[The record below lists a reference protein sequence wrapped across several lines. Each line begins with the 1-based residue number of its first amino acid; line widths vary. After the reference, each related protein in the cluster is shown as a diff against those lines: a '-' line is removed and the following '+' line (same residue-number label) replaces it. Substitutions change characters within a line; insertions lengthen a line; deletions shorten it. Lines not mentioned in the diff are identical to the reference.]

1 MLLTRAAAPRHTFG
15 RSHRCFFMPGNPVP
29 LSFFRR
35 TFVPVLLA
43 ACLSILAAPL
53 HGQSE
58 ARWLSERLDAW
69 YQRSLRSAPGEW
81 GIAVADQTGKLL
93 WSSSPDLP
101 LMPASTVKLFTTGYA
116 RSVLGGTAR
125 RPTRVVGVGALEP
138 GTGEWVGSWAIE
150 MNGDPSLERAEGSGP
165 TLYDLAMQLASGG
178 VRRLTGPLQLQSS
191 NGPANAVYP
200 AAWSSRHQGR
210 IFAPLVGPLTLHEN
224 IVWITV
230 QPGKRP
236 GQRVRV
242 IETAPDGIGSMV
254 TVTATTRSGRRSRL
268 ALRARAGGG
277 WVVTGTLGVRAAPRR
292 LTAVTRDPR
301 AVLSAVWSSALKRAG
316 IVWNPSAFIGAPP
329 AGGPQVLAEV
339 SSPPLDSLASEI
351 NRRSLNLGA
360 ELLLQWA
367 GGRDRAPALLTDHV
381 RQVVGSSEGVYL
393 VDGSGLSYEDRVTPH
408 AFVSYLAKFPMTP
421 AGRNFPLLLPAN
433 GTGTL
438 HRLNSGFPGVGV
450 VRAKTGTL
458 GRVSTV
464 VGYLGR
470 PEGTLLVALMYNG
483 GRPWAARQAQWK
495 LFRELGA
502 NGVVIPT
509 DTLPEPPVQLGGE
522 VTGAPAWWTA
532 GTAASDSADSDSPD
546 GDLPA
551 DEAVALPAITPAPA
565 TARPDSTVSPR

>member
-1 MLLTRAAAPRHTFG
+1 MLLTRATPSGHTFG
-15 RSHRCFFMPGNPVP
+15 RSRIGPSFLPGNAVP
-29 LSFFRR
+29 LLSFRR
-35 TFVPVLLA
+35 RLVPLLVA
-43 ACLSILAAPL
+43 ASLPICSSPL
-53 HGQSE
+53 RAQTE
-58 ARWLSERLDAW
+58 AQWLTGRLDAW

-81 GIAVADQTGKLL
+81 GIAVADQSGRVF
-93 WSSSPDLP
+93 WSVSPDLP

-116 RSVLGGTAR
+116 RSVLGGSAR
-125 RPTRVVGVGALEP
+125 RPTRVVGVGSVDTV
-138 GTGEWVGSWAIE
+138 TGEWVGSWAIE
-150 MNGDPSLERAEGSGP
+150 MNGDPSFERAEGSGP
-165 TLYDLAMQLASGG
+165 TLYDLAMQLAGTG
-178 VRRLTGPLQLQSS
+178 VRKLTGPLQLQSS

-230 QPGKRP
+230 QPGKRA

-268 ALRARAGGG
+268 ALRSRADGG
-277 WVVTGTLGVRAAPRR
+277 WVVTGTIGVRAVPRR

-301 AVLSAVWSSALKRAG
+301 AVLSAVWGSALRRAG
-316 IVWNPSAFIGAPP
+316 IAWNPSPFIGPP
-329 AGGPQVLAEV
+329 PTGGPQILAEV
-339 SSPPLDSLASEI
+339 SSPSLDSLASEI

-381 RQVVGSSEGVYL
+381 RQVVGSSDGVYL

-408 AFVSYLAKFPMTP
+408 AFVTYLAKFPMTP
-421 AGRNFPLLLPAN
+421 AGRNFPMLLPAN

-522 VTGAPAWWTA
+522 VTGTPAWWTA
-532 GTAASDSADSDSPD
+532 GAAESDSSASEPLDTLPEAEPVVAPAPVAARADS
-546 GDLPA
+546 
-551 DEAVALPAITPAPA
+551 VAL
-565 TARPDSTVSPR
+565 AR

>member
-1 MLLTRAAAPRHTFG
+1 MLLTRAALPRHTFG
-15 RSHRCFFMPGNPVP
+15 RSRTGPSSLPGNAVP
-29 LSFFRR
+29 LLSFRR
-35 TFVPVLLA
+35 RLLPLLVA
-43 ACLSILAAPL
+43 ACLSICSAPL
-53 HGQSE
+53 QAQTE
-58 ARWLSERLDAW
+58 AQWLTERLNSW

-81 GIAVADQTGKLL
+81 GIAVADQSGRVV
-93 WSSSPDLP
+93 WSVSPDLP

-125 RPTRVVGVGALEP
+125 RPTRVVGVGSLDTV
-138 GTGEWVGSWAIE
+138 TGEWVGSWAIE

-165 TLYDLAMQLASGG
+165 TLYDLAMQLAGAG

-230 QPGKRP
+230 QPGKRA

-242 IETAPDGIGSMV
+242 IETAPDGIRSMV
-254 TVTATTRSGRRSRL
+254 RVTATTRSGRRSRL
-268 ALRARAGGG
+268 ALRSRADGG
-277 WVVTGTLGVRAAPRR
+277 WVVTGSIGVRAAPRR

-301 AVLSAVWSSALKRAG
+301 AVLSAVWGSALRRAG
-316 IVWNPSAFIGAPP
+316 IAWNPSPFIGAPP
-329 AGGPQVLAEV
+329 TGGPQILAEV

-381 RQVVGSSEGVYL
+381 RQVVGSSDGVYL

-408 AFVSYLAKFPMTP
+408 TFVTYLAKFPMTA
-421 AGRNFPLLLPAN
+421 AGRNFPMLLPAN
-433 GTGTL
+433 GSGTL

-522 VTGAPAWWTA
+522 VTGTPAWWTA
-532 GTAASDSADSDSPD
+532 GPEAVESDSLASDASDTLPEAEPVAAPAPVAARADSV
-546 GDLPA
+546 
-551 DEAVALPAITPAPA
+551 AVA
-565 TARPDSTVSPR
+565 R

>member
-1 MLLTRAAAPRHTFG
+1 MILQI
-15 RSHRCFFMPGNPVP
+15 GNAVP
-29 LSFFRR
+29 LLSLRSRFL
-35 TFVPVLLA
+35 PLLLA
-43 ACLSILAAPL
+43 TLPVVTAPALAQETDP
-53 HGQSE
+53 S
-58 ARWLSERLDAW
+58 WLTERLDAW
-69 YQRSLRSAPGEW
+69 YQRSQRSAPGEW
-81 GIAVADQTGKLL
+81 GIAVADQTGQLL
-93 WSSSPDLP
+93 WSSNPDTP

-125 RPTRVVGVGALEP
+125 RPTRVVGVGSLDP
-138 GTGEWVGSWAIE
+138 TTGEWVGSWAIE

-165 TLYDLAMQLASGG
+165 TLYDLAMQLASSG

-200 AAWSSRHQGR
+200 AAWSTRHQGR

-224 IVWITV
+224 VVWVTV
-230 QPGKRP
+230 QPGKRT
-236 GQRVRV
+236 GQRVRL

-254 TVTATTRSGRRSRL
+254 SVTATTRSGRRSRL
-268 ALRARAGGG
+268 SLRPRAGGG

-301 AVLSAVWSSALKRAG
+301 AVLSAVWGSALKRSG
-316 IVWNPSAFIGAPP
+316 IAWNPSSFVGASPE
-329 AGGPQVLAEV
+329 GGPQVLAEV

-381 RQVVGSSEGVYL
+381 RQVVGSSDGVYL

-408 AFVSYLAKFPMTP
+408 AFVTYLAKFPTTP
-421 AGRNFPLLLPAN
+421 AGRNFPMLLPAN

-438 HRLNSGFPGVGV
+438 HRLNSGFPGTGV

-509 DTLPEPPVQLGGE
+509 DTMPEPPVQLGGE
-522 VTGAPAWWTA
+522 ATGTTGWWSA
-532 GTAASDSADSDSPD
+532 NAAAADSAARE
-546 GDLPA
+546 PA
-551 DEAVALPAITPAPA
+551 DDDSIEI
-565 TARPDSTVSPR
+565 PDSIAVH